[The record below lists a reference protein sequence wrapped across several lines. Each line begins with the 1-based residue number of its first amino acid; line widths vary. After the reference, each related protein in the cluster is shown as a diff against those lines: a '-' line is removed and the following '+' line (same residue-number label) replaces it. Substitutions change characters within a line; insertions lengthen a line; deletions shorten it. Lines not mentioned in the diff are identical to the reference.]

1 MHSVEEIIEKEKKFR
16 NNVIPLQPSENIM
29 PKKALE
35 ALSSDFNHRYSI
47 VVDSDYRGVKIHNAY
62 AGAEYS
68 EELVDY
74 VEKIALSGTEFSFSD
89 VRPISGHIAAL
100 QVIGNLLKEGE
111 KFLYIPQEWGGYDGY
126 EQQYIPSLLH
136 LKSEKIPMKGWNV
149 DYDGLAAMKGK
160 YSAIILGASIIFHPY
175 DLKII
180 REYFPDSLIL
190 YDASHVMGL
199 ILQNEFQKDLS
210 LIDVLYGST
219 HKNFPGPQGG
229 IILGK
234 KELENKIKKG
244 SIWRY
249 YDNYHL
255 GRIAAL
261 GISLEFLQKFDYA
274 KRCLKNT
281 KAMIK
286 GLTDRGVKIANPPSF
301 TESCMM
307 MIDYQNAASISLE
320 LEKNKILIDRI
331 GRIGLNEVTMLG
343 LSERHMDAISSI
355 ISSVLNGFKVNNSS
369 AILNILGDIKMP

>member
-1 MHSVEEIIEKEKKFR
+1 
-16 NNVIPLQPSENIM
+16 
-29 PKKALE
+29 
-35 ALSSDFNHRYSI
+35 
-47 VVDSDYRGVKIHNAY
+47 
-62 AGAEYS
+62 
-68 EELVDY
+68 
-74 VEKIALSGTEFSFSD
+74 
-89 VRPISGHIAAL
+89 
-100 QVIGNLLKEGE
+100 
-111 KFLYIPQEWGGYDGY
+111 
-126 EQQYIPSLLH
+126 
-136 LKSEKIPMKGWNV
+136 MKGWNV

-160 YSAIILGASIIFHPY
+160 YSAIILGASIIFHSY

-234 KELENKIKKG
+234 KELEDKIKKG

-355 ISSVLNGFKVNNSS
+355 ISSVFNGFKVNNSS